1 MRDLDLT
8 AAVTYAAHSEAAR
21 AAHRD
26 ARHRPIDVPVHD
38 RGAAHDASR
47 EARIAFAPTARP
59 YAQALRVV
67 VWRLVGGE
75 DPRRRQAVLIDR
87 RGAGPKGRPHVV
99 GYPIAGFAFLMSES
113 AICGNQAPAAGSFR
127 PQSGSNSA

>member
-26 ARHRPIDVPVHD
+26 ARHRPIDVPVDD

-47 EARIAFAPTARP
+47 EARIVSPRLRLQLSHMRKRP
-59 YAQALRVV
+59 V
-67 VWRLVGGE
+67 
-75 DPRRRQAVLIDR
+75 
-87 RGAGPKGRPHVV
+87 
-99 GYPIAGFAFLMSES
+99 
-113 AICGNQAPAAGSFR
+113 
-127 PQSGSNSA
+127 